1 MRVAPFGNLYLKD
14 YLRLSIAY
22 RSLSRPSSLLRAKA
36 SSICPFLLINKLYQ
50 YFKERSMYTL
60 SLIYTP
66 VLLLGRE

>member
-1 MRVAPFGNLYLKD
+1 
-14 YLRLSIAY
+14 
-22 RSLSRPSSLLRAKA
+22 
-36 SSICPFLLINKLYQ
+36 LLINKLYQ